1 MTSDF
6 VYQEQ
11 VFNFHAKNTV
21 LRKVIKAVDVNL
33 VVKVVL
39 DTSALFGLE
48 QVPPNWEAYVTEGVL
63 AELEKY
69 NDRRAENLL
78 HTIKVSQATTASLS
92 KVKEAAR
99 GTGDSSRLSKTDMEV
114 LALALELKAALATDD
129 YSIQNLASVLGVEY
143 LPMNMKGISKV
154 VRWNY
159 LCTGCG
165 KVFKEPQPDCPVCG
179 SALRTTRR
187 R

>member
-1 MTSDF
+1 M
-6 VYQEQ
+6 
-11 VFNFHAKNTV
+11 
-21 LRKVIKAVDVNL
+21 
-33 VVKVVL
+33 KVVL

-48 QVPPNWEAYVTEGVL
+48 QIPPDWEAYVTEGVL

-78 HTIKVSQATTASLS
+78 PMIKVSQATSSALS
-92 KVKEAAR
+92 KVKEAAK
-99 GTGDSSRLSKTDMEV
+99 GTGDSSRLSRTDMEV
-114 LALALELKAALATDD
+114 LGLALELKAAVATDD
-129 YSIQNLASVLGVEY
+129 YSIQNLASVLGIEY
-143 LPMNMKGISKV
+143 MPMNMKGITKV

-179 SALRTTRR
+179 SPLRTTRR

>member
-1 MTSDF
+1 
-6 VYQEQ
+6 
-11 VFNFHAKNTV
+11 
-21 LRKVIKAVDVNL
+21 
-33 VVKVVL
+33 VKVVL

-48 QVPPNWEAYVTEGVL
+48 QIPPDWEAFVTEGVL

-78 HTIKVSQATTASLS
+78 PMIKVSQATSLSLS
-92 KVKEAAR
+92 KVREVAK
-99 GTGDSSRLSKTDMEV
+99 GTGDSSRLSKTDIEL
-114 LALALELKAALATDD
+114 LALALELKAIMATDD
-129 YSIQNLASVLGVEY
+129 YSIQNLASVLGVEFR
-143 LPMNMKGISKV
+143 PMNMKGITKV

>member
-1 MTSDF
+1 MTSSL
-6 VYQEQ
+6 VYQEP
-11 VFNFHAKNTV
+11 VFKVHAKSTV
-21 LRKVIKAVDVNL
+21 LSKVIKPFVVHQ

-48 QVPPNWEAYVTEGVL
+48 QVPPDWDAYVTEGVL

-69 NDRRAENLL
+69 NDRRSENLL
-78 HTIKVSQATTASLS
+78 HTIKVSQATSGSLS
-92 KVKEAAR
+92 KVREAAK
-99 GTGDSSRLSKTDMEV
+99 GTGDVARLSRTDTEV
-114 LALALELKAALATDD
+114 LALALELKAAVATDD
-129 YSIQNLASVLGVEY
+129 YSIQNLASVLGIEFI
-143 LPMNMKGISKV
+143 PMSMKGITKV

-179 SALRTTRR
+179 SPLRTTRR

>member
-1 MTSDF
+1 M
-6 VYQEQ
+6 
-11 VFNFHAKNTV
+11 
-21 LRKVIKAVDVNL
+21 
-33 VVKVVL
+33 
-39 DTSALFGLE
+39 DTSGLFGLE
-48 QVPPNWEAYVTEGVL
+48 QLPPDWEAFVTEGVL

-78 HTIKVSQATTASLS
+78 PAIKVSQATTASLS

-99 GTGDSSRLSKTDMEV
+99 GTGDSSRLSRTDMEV
-114 LALALELKAALATDD
+114 LALALELRAAVVTDD
-129 YSIQNLASVLGVEY
+129 YSIQNLAAVLGVEFM
-143 LPMNMKGISKV
+143 PMSMKGITKV
-154 VRWNY
+154 LRWNY

-179 SALRTTRR
+179 SPLRTTRR